1 MSIFSESP
9 DKEIIMSKADI
20 DKTYRYWR
28 LHLMIVSY
36 IGYAVF
42 YFTRKSFNF
51 VMPEMLSDLGITKSD
66 IGIVGTAFYL
76 TYGASKFI
84 SGVIGDRSNPRWFM
98 GIGLIMTGCV
108 NILFGLTSSIPLFI
122 FLWMVNAFF
131 RDGGGRRVQKF

>member
-9 DKEIIMSKADI
+9 DKEITMSKFDI

-66 IGIVGTAFYL
+66 IGMVGTAFYL

-108 NILFGLTSSIPLFI
+108 NILIGLTSSIPLLYFYGW
-122 FLWMVNAFF
+122 LMLFF
-131 RDGGGRRVQKF
+131 RDGDGLRVQKF

>member
-42 YFTRKSFNF
+42 
-51 VMPEMLSDLGITKSD
+51 
-66 IGIVGTAFYL
+66 
-76 TYGASKFI
+76 
-84 SGVIGDRSNPRWFM
+84 
-98 GIGLIMTGCV
+98 
-108 NILFGLTSSIPLFI
+108 
-122 FLWMVNAFF
+122 
-131 RDGGGRRVQKF
+131 